1 MAPPVCAA
9 PCFRPLRKRPA
20 PPAMNT
26 GRIPLMRSLTL
37 DHTTRATVAAALD
50 GDAWTVACLC
60 AAWCGT
66 CSSYRDTFEALAQR
80 HPDKHFVWIDIEDQ
94 ADLVGDLDVENF
106 PTLLL
111 QRGDTV
117 AFFGTT
123 VPDGAVAD
131 RLVQA
136 QAEQTPD
143 ELARLAQSSDE
154 RRAWQRECNLRV
166 LLGEN

>member
-1 MAPPVCAA
+1 MH
-9 PCFRPLRKRPA
+9 
-20 PPAMNT
+20 
-26 GRIPLMRSLTL
+26 SLTL
-37 DHTTRATVAAALD
+37 DSTTHAQVAAALAGD
-50 GDAWTVACLC
+50 GWTVACLC

-66 CSSYRDTFEALAQR
+66 CTSYRATFDEIAAR
-80 HPDKHFVWIDIEDQ
+80 HPDKQFVWIDIEDQ

-117 AFFGTT
+117 AFFGTM
-123 VPDGAVAD
+123 VPDGGVAD

-136 QAEQTPD
+136 QAEQSPE
-143 ELARLAQSSDE
+143 ELARLAASSEE

-166 LLGEN
+166 LLLNGQDER